1 MTLRISLTMQNNG
14 FGNDERLRH
23 WQKAGVFF
31 LFAKYDAGMQFYK
44 KVSDIYSV
52 SVYSTQKQKECRQC
66 FLG

>member
-1 MTLRISLTMQNNG
+1 MKMTLRISLTMQNNG

-44 KVSDIYSV
+44 KVSDILTYIV
-52 SVYSTQKQKECRQC
+52 
-66 FLG
+66 